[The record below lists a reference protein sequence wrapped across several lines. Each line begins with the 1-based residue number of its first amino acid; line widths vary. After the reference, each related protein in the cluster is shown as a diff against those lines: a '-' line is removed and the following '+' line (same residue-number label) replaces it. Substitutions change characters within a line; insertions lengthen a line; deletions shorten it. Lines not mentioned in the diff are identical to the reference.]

1 MWIRVQWHRMKGI
14 SSSYLEDLVI
24 DVHAILLVL
33 AACEISLIVGEVDDS
48 KPTSSQGYI
57 YTPLRNPW

>member
-1 MWIRVQWHRMKGI
+1 MKGI